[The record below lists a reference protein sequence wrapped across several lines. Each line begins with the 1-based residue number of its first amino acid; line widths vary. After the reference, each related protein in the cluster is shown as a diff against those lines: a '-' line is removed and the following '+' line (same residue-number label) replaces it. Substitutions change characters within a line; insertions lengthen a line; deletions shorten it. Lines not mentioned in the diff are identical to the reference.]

1 MRVRRICSNK
11 TDFERLLDNMKSC
24 FQGRGYPKHFFQ
36 KEMSKVRFNEENSNT
51 KRSKSKRVAFVVT
64 HQPLLK
70 SF

>member
-1 MRVRRICSNK
+1 
-11 TDFERLLDNMKSC
+11 MKSC